1 MKASEDWQLSASCFG
16 GLVTREYALREFVTI
31 YKVVHLGFFSL
42 SCTSRESLLN
52 KTSGCRT
59 IRAKI

>member
-31 YKVVHLGFFSL
+31 YQAVHSGFFFIFL
-42 SCTSRESLLN
+42 HF
-52 KTSGCRT
+52 KGKF
-59 IRAKI
+59 A